1 MELYLSTGDAV
12 WLNHAK
18 ASPHWAG
25 PVFYPDG
32 FNWRTVAGLARI
44 ELASVPSNLP
54 KSDLKAVRA
63 SVRAAADT
71 YLKAQNKEAF
81 GLMFRPEDG
90 YGWGSNHSVI
100 QNMIVVATA
109 YDITGQRRYLQAV
122 RESMDY
128 ILGRN
133 ALGIS
138 YVTGHGTTYAHRQYS
153 FMFAN
158 ATDPSYPPPP
168 RGALAGGPNSSPAD
182 DYAIKQLA
190 GCAPQACYVDDSR
203 SFSTNEIAINWNAPL
218 TWIGS
223 FLADA
228 R

>member
-1 MELYLSTGDAV
+1 MDQAALTALLGEVSSFVWGTPLLVLLLGTGLYLTFAMRFM
-12 WLNHAK
+12 
-18 ASPHWAG
+18 
-25 PVFYPDG
+25 PV
-32 FNWRTVAGLARI
+32 RRI
-44 ELASVPSNLP
+44 G
-54 KSDLKAVRA
+54 
-63 SVRAAADT
+63 T
-71 YLKAQNKEAF
+71 AF
-81 GLMFRPEDG
+81 RLLFRPEDG
-90 YGWGSNHSVI
+90 YGWGSNQSVI

-138 YVTGHGTTYAHRQYS
+138 YVTGYGTTYAHRQFS

-158 ATDPSYPPPP
+158 ATDTFYPPPP
-168 RGALAGGPNSSPAD
+168 KGALAGGPNSSPAD

-218 TWIGS
+218 TWIAS